1 MNTTLIEFTD
11 MKWQRGDISF
21 LFNGLKTG
29 KSDQVF
35 FKIRKENYWV
45 FVNG

>member
-1 MNTTLIEFTD
+1 MMTVFISNYFLFRMNTTLIEFTD

-29 KSDQVF
+29 L
-35 FKIRKENYWV
+35 
-45 FVNG
+45 